1 MKKLLFGSLLTIAI
15 VFARATGGSDD
26 KPGTSGTKKID
37 TTSRKGAGTTS
48 GTVTPKKGGKK
59 STSGS
64 FDIPSYSWGASQAGV
79 KTGGNG
85 NACGKV
91 GLGDIKVGNKNGANK
106 AGKQPPAKRPVS
118 APPAK

>member
-1 MKKLLFGSLLTIAI
+1 MKKLLFASLLTTAV

-26 KPGTSGTKKID
+26 KPGASGTKKID
-37 TTSRKGAGTTS
+37 TTSRKRAGTKS

-64 FDIPSYSWGASQAGV
+64 FDIPSYSWGSSQAGV

-85 NACGKV
+85 NASRKGGRV
-91 GLGDIKVGNKNGANK
+91 GPKCGNK
-106 AGKQPPAKRPVS
+106 
-118 APPAK
+118 